1 MPETYLE
8 KQNYLMI
15 CVLHFSFEV
24 SGYNYRMDKKIAAK
38 LLQLNAEFYQT
49 FAIQFSDTRQRIQP
63 GVRQI
68 LDSIDPTARILDLG
82 CGNGELA
89 RELAQRGFVGQYLG
103 MDFSEALLNVAR
115 EGVAGF
121 SNYRF
126 IQGNLADSDW
136 QSFMIGGELG
146 IEGRALSAIRD
157 QRSSFDVIVSFAA
170 LHHLPGRE
178 LHLRILGTVRDL
190 LTFNGQF
197 IHSNWQFLNS
207 ERLRKRVHSW
217 EEIGLSDADVDPDDY
232 LLDWRRGGFGLRY
245 VHHFREEALNILAA
259 ETGFRVVETF
269 YSDGETGDLGLYQV
283 WEMGDLG

>member
-1 MPETYLE
+1 
-8 KQNYLMI
+8 
-15 CVLHFSFEV
+15 
-24 SGYNYRMDKKIAAK
+24 MDNKIAAK

-49 FAIQFSDTRQRIQP
+49 FAFQFSDTRQRIQP
-63 GVRQI
+63 GVRRI
-68 LDSIDPTARILDLG
+68 LDSMDPTVRILDLG

-89 RELAQRGFVGQYLG
+89 RELVQRGFVGHYVG

-115 EGVAGF
+115 EGVADFGNF
-121 SNYRF
+121 SF

-136 QSFMIGGELG
+136 QSFMIGDESG

-157 QRSSFDVIVSFAA
+157 QRSNFDVILSFAA

-178 LHLRILGTVRDL
+178 LHLQILGIVRNL

-217 EEIGLSDADVDPDDY
+217 EEIGLSNDDVDPDDY

-245 VHHFREEALNILAA
+245 VHHFSEETLNILAA

-269 YSDGETGDLGLYQV
+269 YSDGESGDMGLYQV
-283 WEMGDLG
+283 WMIGDMGLENGD